1 MTTAQQIVMAVLR
14 DNMTVPVVHKVPRP
28 RPDLFVRVDQAAPRR
43 ITPVTDMT
51 TVFIQ
56 VYGPTLDDAVD
67 LIDVIRERCFDLDVL
82 DDRVLGWSEDSGPVD
97 FPDPDIPDVTRWQFI
112 GTLTQALL

>member
-14 DNMTVPVVHKVPRP
+14 DNVTVPVVHKVPRP

-43 ITPVTDMT
+43 TTPVTDMT

>member
-14 DNMTVPVVHKVPRP
+14 ANVTAQVVHKVPRP

-43 ITPVTDMT
+43 TTPVTDVT

-56 VYGPTLDDAVD
+56 VYGQTLDYTVD
-67 LIDVIRERCFDLDVL
+67 LIDSIRELCFELDVI
-82 DDRVLGWSEDSGPVD
+82 DDRVLGWTEDSGPVD